1 MYLSLRFPSNFFL
14 PGLCSQHDLG
24 ISSAAFHHTAKVP
37 NMTSSTQNCKVTDDP
52 KPGSNDI
59 MAIDNP
65 PNHNHGTSEKD
76 TTPPPPLPVVSP
88 GHRNQDTSV
97 LDLGDEEEVEYP
109 DGGLKAWLVV
119 VGIRIRELV
128 GRNVVEEL
136 ESFCDYALVFLPGL
150 VVGRL
155 FDIGHNKSIFIT
167 SSIILVVATFLVA
180 ECNKYWHFLLC
191 QGIVVE
197 SSKHVARRTSHV
209 ARLWRSLRAY
219 DGYSISLVQETL
231 WDRHRVGGGRICIG
245 WDSPPYRG
253 FKWTLR
259 IFGFILLTILTVSN
273 LLLKRRLP
281 PRKLEGGIL
290 NLRAFTNAAYAVY
303 CLAAFVTFLGIYTL
317 LTYVGVSASQ
327 IGISSNFAFYLFAF
341 ANASSLAGRL
351 CAGRV
356 SDRFGP
362 MNVMVPFTAVAGI
375 LTYAWPF
382 ADTESSLIAV
392 TVLYGFCTGAYVTL
406 TTNPIIAMEEMHDV
420 GRRTGMFISV
430 LALGS
435 LAGPPISGAINA
447 DTGGFKVVGYYAEL
461 ESYTYL
467 LFVGAS
473 ADALYLIGGLRDS
486 EHGPSG
492 HSVNGDFPASSSR
505 PLIWKAMTHADGRYV
520 LK

>member
-1 MYLSLRFPSNFFL
+1 
-14 PGLCSQHDLG
+14 
-24 ISSAAFHHTAKVP
+24 
-37 NMTSSTQNCKVTDDP
+37 
-52 KPGSNDI
+52 

-97 LDLGDEEEVEYP
+97 LDLGDEEEVEYL

-119 VGIRIRELV
+119 VGIVQNYYQETLLKSSSPSTIAWI
-128 GRNVVEEL
+128 G
-136 ESFCDYALVFLPGL
+136 SIQYALVFLPGL

-155 FDIGHNKSIFIT
+155 FDMGHIRSIFIT

-197 SSKHVARRTSHV
+197 LGCGGLFVPMTAIVSHWFKKRCGIVMGWVAVGSALGGTLLPI
-209 ARLWRSLRAY
+209 AGKSLLP
-219 DGYSISLVQETL
+219 IV
-231 WDRHRVGGGRICIG
+231 
-245 WDSPPYRG
+245 G

-290 NLRAFTNAAYAVY
+290 NLRAFTNATYAVY
-303 CLAAFVTFLGIYTL
+303 CLAA
-317 LTYVGVSASQ
+317 ASQ
-327 IGISSNFAFYLFAF
+327 TGISSNFAFYLFAF

-382 ADTESSLIAV
+382 AETESSLIAV
-392 TVLYGFCTGAYVTL
+392 TVLYGFCTGAYVAL
-406 TTNPIIAMEEMHDV
+406 TTNPIIAMGEMHDV

-447 DTGGFKVVGYYAEL
+447 DTGGFKVMGCYAGQP
-461 ESYTYL
+461 
-467 LFVGAS
+467 F
-473 ADALYLIGGLRDS
+473 
-486 EHGPSG
+486 
-492 HSVNGDFPASSSR
+492 NFP
-505 PLIWKAMTHADGRYV
+505 P
-520 LK
+520 